1 MRFKWEETPVWG
13 DAHRPAWTLYLMDK
27 NRRVGV
33 MGSLLEL
40 PRAFRIREHRTG
52 DMYWLDKDLS
62 LAPSQRVE
70 EAQRAAKLF
79 LCVGRDYMEKR
90 T

>member
-1 MRFKWEETPVWG
+1 MRFEWIETEKWSDRYVVYS
-13 DAHRPAWTLYLMDK
+13 LYLVKDE
-27 NRRVGV
+27 RPVRL
-33 MGSLLEL
+33 MGTLIEL
-40 PRAFRIREHRTG
+40 PRAWRIREHGTN

-79 LCVGRDYMEKR
+79 LCVGRPGVSGR
-90 T
+90 Q